1 MNTYLALKYLHVTCV
16 VLSGCGFLLR
26 GFWMLRASPRL
37 DQRWVRLLR
46 DSVDTL
52 LLGSAIT
59 MAVMTGQFP
68 FVQDWLTAKLFAL
81 LAYILCGMMAMKYGR
96 TRRIRIMFFVLAV
109 LCFAC
114 LVSIALTRQVV
125 WW

>member
-16 VLSGCGFLLR
+16 VLSGCGFLQR

-52 LLGSAIT
+52 LLGSAIM

-96 TRRIRIMFFVLAV
+96 TRRIRITFFVLAV